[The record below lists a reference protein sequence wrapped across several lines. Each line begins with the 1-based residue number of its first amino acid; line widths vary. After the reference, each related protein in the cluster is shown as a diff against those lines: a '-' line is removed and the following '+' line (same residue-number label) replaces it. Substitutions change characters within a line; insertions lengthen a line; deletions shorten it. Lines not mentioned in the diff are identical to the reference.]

1 MLTRF
6 EWDVQTNYTEINSW
20 NDLNRRPET
29 RSGPPS
35 KFPDKTPRNQGQS
48 VPVPAPR
55 IIEKKR
61 SRQKLAEQRQQ
72 RREERTDGQSQ
83 HTSEQTEANNPPR
96 VVKKASKPR
105 ANQQEPTSSSS
116 GRINPSRVAKKKCEK
131 LTKEIQDFE
140 KIPIGGL
147 QSKKSGKAKKK
158 TPLVENNLQEPTLSE
173 DDEDPTMF
181 DPNAT
186 GYSTES
192 SDEGKPTKNRRKK

>member
-1 MLTRF
+1 M
-6 EWDVQTNYTEINSW
+6 
-20 NDLNRRPET
+20 NRRPDT

-48 VPVPAPR
+48 HQQSVPVPAPKPL
-55 IIEKKR
+55 EKKR

-72 RREERTDGQSQ
+72 RREERTDGQI
-83 HTSEQTEANNPPR
+83 EQTEANNPPR
-96 VVKKASKPR
+96 VVKKASKPQT
-105 ANQQEPTSSSS
+105 NQPEAPPSSS
-116 GRINPSRVAKKKCEK
+116 GRSNPSRVAKQKCEK